1 MRIWLAAVGR
11 AKAGPE
17 KTLFDKY
24 GKLLSPPLTL
34 CEVEEKRPL
43 SIPERKAQEAKLL
56 RAAIPAKAKIVA
68 LDERGAALTSVQL
81 AQKIETWRDDGVA
94 DLAFLIGGAD
104 GHDPSIR
111 DDADLILS
119 LGALTWPHMLVRILI
134 AEQLWR
140 TQSILSGHP
149 YHRGQT

>member
-1 MRIWLAAVGR
+1 MRLWLWAVG
-11 AKAGPE
+11 KVKPGPE
-17 KTLFDKY
+17 KILFEQYAKR
-24 GKLLSPPLTL
+24 LTPPLTL